1 MDITEIATLTGENRK
16 LLLTPKIHNLL
27 EGLINGFTK
36 DKRYLQIQT

>member
-1 MDITEIATLTGENRK
+1 MGIADITTLTGENRK
-16 LLLTPKIHNLL
+16 ILLTPKIHNLL